1 METLP
6 KRAPATTLGGRRRAR
21 RARVPRRAP
30 AARRAVRGRGR
41 ARATRPSSRGTRT
54 ARGSDSCRC
63 AIVEQWSRKSAKI
76 ATVATNAHLT
86 LRAHEEAF
94 AKLADGLFHL
104 HQQIEWAKA
113 PAWDLA
119 GALNVL
125 CDGDYELGRE
135 ISEIGVGRVAAEDGG
150 DGGDGGD
157 ARAEV
162 GLRTE
167 IRGRDDGA
175 IGAIEDARMRDEGRS
190 LGVAE

>member
-6 KRAPATTLGGRRRAR
+6 KRAPATTLADVVERVARACHVELR
-21 RARVPRRAP
+21 QLVERCAGAD
-30 AARRAVRGRGR
+30 AR
-41 ARATRPSSRGTRT
+41 ARAAEL
-54 ARGSDSCRC
+54 ARYAHRARQRLVRC

-135 ISEIGVGRVAAEDGG
+135 ISAVSYTHLTLPTILRV
-150 DGGDGGD
+150 
-157 ARAEV
+157 
-162 GLRTE
+162 
-167 IRGRDDGA
+167 
-175 IGAIEDARMRDEGRS
+175 
-190 LGVAE
+190 

>member
-1 METLP
+1 MTRNNGLGSPTADRRASRPRTDARGMETLP
-6 KRAPATTLGGRRRAR
+6 RRAPATTLADVVERVARACHVELR
-21 RARVPRRAP
+21 QLVERCAGAD
-30 AARRAVRGRGR
+30 AR
-41 ARATRPSSRGTRT
+41 ARAAEL
-54 ARGSDSCRC
+54 ARYAHRARQRLVRC

-135 ISEIGVGRVAAEDGG
+135 ISEIGVGRVAA
-150 DGGDGGD
+150 
-157 ARAEV
+157 AEE
-162 GLRTE
+162 TE
-167 IRGRDDGA
+167 
-175 IGAIEDARMRDEGRS
+175 ET
-190 LGVAE
+190 